1 MKILVNNKQFLFL
14 FEQQIKELEGEE
26 KEMMDLLLNGY
37 LLGICV
43 LMRVIPEKEI
53 RNKFTSNFII
63 DSYKYI
69 KYYISNC
76 ERHFLVVAL
85 IDEGPY
91 KIGYDIAVNRLSK
104 YIGFPEKIYDEKKR
118 NALIKPTIPLDISK
132 MSIDSDGLIDY
143 EE

>member
-1 MKILVNNKQFLFL
+1 VNNKQFLFL

-43 LMRVIPEKEI
+43 LMGVIPEKEI
-53 RNKFTSNFII
+53 KNKFTSNFII

-76 ERHFLVVAL
+76 ERHFRMATNGKVAKHV
-85 IDEGPY
+85 Y
-91 KIGYDIAVNRLSK
+91 
-104 YIGFPEKIYDEKKR
+104 
-118 NALIKPTIPLDISK
+118 
-132 MSIDSDGLIDY
+132 
-143 EE
+143 